1 MALGIA
7 HALIEISLMRR
18 GGNVSVDLSS
28 FVLLYNKNFMN
39 ELKFNDKNNSLTVQ
53 IFFNLQNHP
62 TFHSKERLVDL
73 VRGRECFVGLSVFF
87 VYAYS

>member
-7 HALIEISLMRR
+7 HAHIEISLMRR

-28 FVLLYNKNFMN
+28 FVLLYNKNFTN

-62 TFHSKERLVDL
+62 TFHSKERLVDI